1 MRSNWARTPSRQ
13 SGPIFFCRLH
23 ITLVVPDWQC
33 CPGKGYTKKA
43 AISHKD
49 QRVHSYILKLENANE
64 QQQVNTSPLF
74 QRIVRFCFLFDHIIL
89 GINNINKQSDP
100 IYAPNFQTYYC
111 PPVKNFKGTFIN
123 SAKKQTSQMFVVTHS
138 PFIIHIENRRND
150 KVIVLARDGDPYD
163 ISS

>member
-1 MRSNWARTPSRQ
+1 MYFCPFKSFCFSYRLLHSFQNFFMRSNWARTPSRQ
-13 SGPIFFCRLH
+13 SGSIFFCRLH

-111 PPVKNFKGTFIN
+111 PPVKNFF
-123 SAKKQTSQMFVVTHS
+123 AYLHHS
-138 PFIIHIENRRND
+138 
-150 KVIVLARDGDPYD
+150 KYV
-163 ISS
+163 